1 MPPENSA
8 GREKWDMLT
17 GAAPVMKA
25 APLGGLRALGSG
37 RGAVALGACLLP
49 DMPPAGAGSA
59 GYGEL
64 GRRQAAPERKSDC
77 DRCAHTLHINATQ
90 GHRMSAFNYFYCPY
104 LRMGN
109 SNQLNKLIGTRTD
122 QRGFSP
128 NYSAA
133 RG

>member
-1 MPPENSA
+1 
-8 GREKWDMLT
+8 MLN
-17 GAAPVMKA
+17 GAAPVMKV
-25 APLGGLRALGSG
+25 APQGDAWRALGFG
-37 RGAVALGACLLP
+37 HEVVALGACLLP
-49 DMPPAGAGSA
+49 DMSRAGAGSA

-77 DRCAHTLHINATQ
+77 DRCAHTLRINATQ
-90 GHRMSAFNYFYCPY
+90 GHRMSAFTYFSCAY
-104 LRMGN
+104 LRMGV